1 MAIAKITGQGL
12 AAIACSVALLWA
24 CFVGER
30 LTVHAP
36 GQVGYGGGEQVT
48 VNLPV
53 TDTHVF
59 AATEAETALR

>member
-1 MAIAKITGQGL
+1 M
-12 AAIACSVALLWA
+12 
-24 CFVGER
+24 
-30 LTVHAP
+30 HAS